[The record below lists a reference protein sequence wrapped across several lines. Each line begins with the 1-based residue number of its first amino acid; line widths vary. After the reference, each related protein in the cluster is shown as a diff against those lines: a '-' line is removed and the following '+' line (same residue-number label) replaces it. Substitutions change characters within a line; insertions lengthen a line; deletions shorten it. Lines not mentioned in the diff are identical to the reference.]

1 MGNPEVHDLNLINPK
16 LTSCTGGSKLKVA
29 KIHKNK
35 VFEKFAF
42 ITLRKI
48 LISKND
54 FSNCSLTNSLF
65 LYYLSKKTDK
75 KKNFK

>member
-1 MGNPEVHDLNLINPK
+1 MGNPVVHDLNLVNPK
-16 LTSCTGGSKLKVA
+16 LTLCTGGIKLKVA
-29 KIHKNK
+29 KIHKNQ

-42 ITLRKI
+42 NKLRKI

-65 LYYLSKKTDK
+65 FVLFIKE
-75 KKNFK
+75 N